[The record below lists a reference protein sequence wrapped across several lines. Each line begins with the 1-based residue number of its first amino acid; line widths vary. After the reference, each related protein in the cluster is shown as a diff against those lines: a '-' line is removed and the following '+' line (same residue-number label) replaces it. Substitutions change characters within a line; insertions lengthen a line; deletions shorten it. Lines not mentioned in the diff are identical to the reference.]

1 MKGNTMAAPI
11 PIRILSF
18 IMLATACFTH
28 VYSQKLK
35 YTKEETNAIQLYG
48 KEMSHQ
54 VDIAS
59 EDALAE
65 MQLKYL
71 YNRNDLEHLRRLFEE
86 REQRKAA
93 HNYLERNPMERVVEK
108 QRIDSLYQDSINA
121 LLIPYNSNI
130 SGEIISLSLRMSD
143 ALRLSKKNHVRLMD
157 KALDFARRLRKNP
170 YTNFKKEEMDVLKK
184 NLSAKQL
191 ETVIDEKNGMQAQV
205 KAQRA
210 WNALEEAGVA
220 YELDSVPNVSRARL
234 YYLIE
239 MRYWDM
245 YVEQNEVRD
254 RNLQDLYRSKPKII
268 KMYEALDEKKR
279 IKEKKEKSVGVEFSW

>member
-1 MKGNTMAAPI
+1 
-11 PIRILSF
+11 
-18 IMLATACFTH
+18 MLATACFTH

-93 HNYLERNPMERVVEK
+93 HNYLERNSMERVVEK

-157 KALDFARRLRKNP
+157 KALEIANQIAVNAPLAVKA
-170 YTNFKKEEMDVLKK
+170 
-184 NLSAKQL
+184 AKQCINA
-191 ETVIDEKNGMQAQV
+191 EYDMPVDDAIVNESRAFGNCFATEDQKNGM
-205 KAQRA
+205 KAFL
-210 WNALEEAGVA
+210 N
-220 YELDSVPNVSRARL
+220 
-234 YYLIE
+234 
-239 MRYWDM
+239 
-245 YVEQNEVRD
+245 
-254 RNLQDLYRSKPKII
+254 
-268 KMYEALDEKKR
+268 
-279 IKEKKEKSVGVEFSW
+279 KEKYVFQGK

>member
-1 MKGNTMAAPI
+1 MRKL
-11 PIRILSF
+11 LS
-18 IMLATACFTH
+18 MLLLAIVCVSH
-28 VYSQKLK
+28 VYAQKLTC
-35 YTKEETNAIQLYG
+35 TKEEANVIQLYG

-54 VDIAS
+54 VNIAS

-108 QRIDSLYQDSINA
+108 QRIDSLYQD
-121 LLIPYNSNI
+121 LIPYNSNI

-143 ALRLSKKNHVRLMD
+143 ALRLSKKEHRRLME

-220 YELDSVPNVSRARL
+220 YELDSLPNVSRARL

>member
-1 MKGNTMAAPI
+1 MRKL
-11 PIRILSF
+11 LS
-18 IMLATACFTH
+18 MLLLAIVCVSH
-28 VYSQKLK
+28 VYAQKLTC
-35 YTKEETNAIQLYG
+35 TKEEANVIQLYG

-143 ALRLSKKNHVRLMD
+143 ALRLSKKEHRRLME

-220 YELDSVPNVSRARL
+220 YELDSLPNVSRARL

-279 IKEKKEKSVGVEFSW
+279 IKENKEKSVGVEFSW

>member
-1 MKGNTMAAPI
+1 MKK
-11 PIRILSF
+11 LLF

-35 YTKEETNAIQLYG
+35 YTKEEANVIQLYG

-54 VDIAS
+54 VNIAF

-65 MQLKYL
+65 MQLRYL

-143 ALRLSKKNHVRLMD
+143 ALRLSKKNQARLMD

-220 YELDSVPNVSRARL
+220 YELDSLPNVSRARL

>member
-1 MKGNTMAAPI
+1 
-11 PIRILSF
+11 
-18 IMLATACFTH
+18 MLATACFTH

-65 MQLKYL
+65 MQLRYL

-143 ALRLSKKNHVRLMD
+143 ALRLSKKNQARLMD

-170 YTNFKKEEMDVLKK
+170 YINFKREEMGVLKK

-220 YELDSVPNVSRARL
+220 YELDSLPNVSRARL

>member
-1 MKGNTMAAPI
+1 
-11 PIRILSF
+11 
-18 IMLATACFTH
+18 MLATACFTH

-86 REQRKAA
+86 REQRKTA
-93 HNYLERNPMERVVEK
+93 HNYLEQNPMVRVVEK

-143 ALRLSKKNHVRLMD
+143 ALRLSKKNQARLMD

-170 YTNFKKEEMDVLKK
+170 YVNFKKEEMDVLKK

-220 YELDSVPNVSRARL
+220 YELDSLPNVSRARL

>member
-1 MKGNTMAAPI
+1 MRK
-11 PIRILSF
+11 LSS
-18 IMLATACFTH
+18 MLLLAIVCVSH
-28 VYSQKLK
+28 VYAQKLTC
-35 YTKEETNAIQLYG
+35 TKEEANVIQLYG

-54 VDIAS
+54 VNIAS

-65 MQLKYL
+65 MQLRYL

-143 ALRLSKKNHVRLMD
+143 ALRLSKKEHRRLME

-170 YTNFKKEEMDVLKK
+170 YTNFKKEEMNVLKK

-210 WNALEEAGVA
+210 WNDLEEAGVA
-220 YELDSVPNVSRARL
+220 YELDSLPNVSRARL

>member
-1 MKGNTMAAPI
+1 
-11 PIRILSF
+11 
-18 IMLATACFTH
+18 MLATACFTH

-143 ALRLSKKNHVRLMD
+143 ALRLSKKNQARLMD

-170 YTNFKKEEMDVLKK
+170 YVNFKKEEMDALKK

-220 YELDSVPNVSRARL
+220 YELDSLPNVSRARL

>member
-1 MKGNTMAAPI
+1 
-11 PIRILSF
+11 
-18 IMLATACFTH
+18 MLATACFTH

-170 YTNFKKEEMDVLKK
+170 YTNFKKEEMDALKK

>member
-1 MKGNTMAAPI
+1 MRKL
-11 PIRILSF
+11 LS
-18 IMLATACFTH
+18 MLLLAIVCVSH
-28 VYSQKLK
+28 VYAQKLTC
-35 YTKEETNAIQLYG
+35 TKEETNAIQLYG

-54 VDIAS
+54 VNIAS

-143 ALRLSKKNHVRLMD
+143 ALRLSKKEHHRLME

-220 YELDSVPNVSRARL
+220 YELDSLPNVSRARL

-254 RNLQDLYRSKPKII
+254 RNLQDLYSSKPKII

>member
-1 MKGNTMAAPI
+1 
-11 PIRILSF
+11 
-18 IMLATACFTH
+18 MLATACFTH

-93 HNYLERNPMERVVEK
+93 HNYLERNSMERVVEK

-220 YELDSVPNVSRARL
+220 YELDSLPNVSRARL

>member
-1 MKGNTMAAPI
+1 MRKL
-11 PIRILSF
+11 LS
-18 IMLATACFTH
+18 MLLLAIVCVSH
-28 VYSQKLK
+28 VYAQKLTC
-35 YTKEETNAIQLYG
+35 TKEEANVIQLYG

-54 VDIAS
+54 VNIAS

-93 HNYLERNPMERVVEK
+93 HNYLERNPMVRVVEK

-170 YTNFKKEEMDVLKK
+170 YTNFKKEEMDALKK

-220 YELDSVPNVSRARL
+220 YELDSLPNVSRARL

>member
-1 MKGNTMAAPI
+1 MRKL
-11 PIRILSF
+11 LS
-18 IMLATACFTH
+18 MLLLAIVCVSH
-28 VYSQKLK
+28 VYAQKLTC
-35 YTKEETNAIQLYG
+35 TKEEANVIQLYG

-54 VDIAS
+54 VNIAS

-130 SGEIISLSLRMSD
+130 SGEIISLSLSMSD
-143 ALRLSKKNHVRLMD
+143 ALRLSKKEHHRLME

-220 YELDSVPNVSRARL
+220 YELDSLPNVSRARL

>member
-1 MKGNTMAAPI
+1 
-11 PIRILSF
+11 
-18 IMLATACFTH
+18 MLLLAIVCVSH
-28 VYSQKLK
+28 VYAQKLTC
-35 YTKEETNAIQLYG
+35 TKEEANVIQLYG

-54 VDIAS
+54 VNIAS

-130 SGEIISLSLRMSD
+130 SGEIISLSLSMSD
-143 ALRLSKKNHVRLMD
+143 ALRLSKKEHHRLME

-220 YELDSVPNVSRARL
+220 YELDSLPNVSRARL

>member
-1 MKGNTMAAPI
+1 MRK
-11 PIRILSF
+11 LSS
-18 IMLATACFTH
+18 MLLLAIVCVSH
-28 VYSQKLK
+28 VYAQKLTC
-35 YTKEETNAIQLYG
+35 TKEEANVIQLYG

-54 VDIAS
+54 VNIAS

-65 MQLKYL
+65 MQLRYL

-143 ALRLSKKNHVRLMD
+143 ALRLSKKKHRRLME
-157 KALDFARRLRKNP
+157 KALDFARRLRRNP
-170 YTNFKKEEMDVLKK
+170 YVNFKKEEMDVLKK

-220 YELDSVPNVSRARL
+220 YELDSLPNVSRARL

>member
-1 MKGNTMAAPI
+1 
-11 PIRILSF
+11 
-18 IMLATACFTH
+18 MLLLAIVCVSH
-28 VYSQKLK
+28 VYAQKLTC
-35 YTKEETNAIQLYG
+35 TKEEANVIQLYG

-54 VDIAS
+54 VNIAS

-65 MQLKYL
+65 MQLRYL

-143 ALRLSKKNHVRLMD
+143 ALRLSKKEHRRLME

-170 YTNFKKEEMDVLKK
+170 YTNFKKEEMNVLKK

-191 ETVIDEKNGMQAQV
+191 ETVIDEQNGMQAQV

-210 WNALEEAGVA
+210 WNDLEEAGVA
-220 YELDSVPNVSRARL
+220 YELDSLPNVSRARL